1 MLRHLLDS
9 GARSKTPRSRAVQ
22 AGACPVRQCIQV
34 LIGGLFGVGDAPHL
48 TVEADTDM
56 SMYDQGRQHPPHLEG
71 WQRGLML
78 YRGFASFASTRG
90 FESRSFRQTQGCVHV
105 NCFSTILLA
114 GKSAAMWYRL
124 GLIFIHIALLL
135 WFLLGD
141 LSRGPPFFYN
151 NLKSKSI

>member
-22 AGACPVRQCIQV
+22 AGACPVHQCIQV
-34 LIGGLFGVGDAPHL
+34 LIRGLFGVGDAPHL

-56 SMYDQGRQHPPHLEG
+56 SMYDQGRRPPPHLEG
-71 WQRGLML
+71 WASGLCHL
-78 YRGFASFASTRG
+78 PAKEANEKSFRE
-90 FESRSFRQTQGCVHV
+90 FESLSFRQTQGCVHV

-124 GLIFIHIALLL
+124 GLLFIHIALLL

-151 NLKSKSI
+151 NLKTK